1 MTVYESIEKWLVAIL
16 ADPENGFPEDAVT
29 IVELEMVPNFRKTH
43 PDLSVQDTALFSSP
57 NDQSAEM
64 LGGQCRRIEFKTW
77 LLWRRFGESED
88 RIANEAFLEKVRR
101 AIRRTALHGI
111 FPQDGRRWRRIQV
124 NGGMF
129 PSAKSA
135 DNTSAVYQIP
145 LKIEYVE

>member
-43 PDLSVQDTALFSSP
+43 PDLGVQDTALFSSP
-57 NDQSAEM
+57 NDQRVQM
-64 LGGQCRRIEFKTW
+64 LGGQHRHTEFKTW
-77 LLWRRFGESED
+77 LLWRRFGESEE

-101 AIRRTALHGI
+101 AIQRAALNGNM
-111 FPQDGRRWRRIQV
+111 PGDGRRWRRIQV

-129 PSAKSA
+129 PSTKSA

-145 LKIEYVE
+145 LKIEYAE